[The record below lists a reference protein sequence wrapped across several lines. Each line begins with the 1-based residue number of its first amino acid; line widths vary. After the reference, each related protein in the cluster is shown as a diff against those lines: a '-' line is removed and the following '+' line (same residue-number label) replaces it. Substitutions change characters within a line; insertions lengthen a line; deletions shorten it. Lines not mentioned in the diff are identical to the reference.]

1 MLVIA
6 HRGASGHAP
15 ENTLAAFRRAVS
27 LGATFIETDLQLS
40 RDTRFVAIHDDTV
53 DRTTNGQGK
62 VHDLTLNE
70 LRRLDAGSWFGS
82 EFTGERIPTL
92 EDILEFSKKHDVVF
106 YLELKPTGSWGG
118 EHALI
123 GALRSSGEIARTIVI
138 SFDSAILE
146 ALRKIEPTLMTGL
159 LFEGQME
166 NPIQRAVEIGA
177 RQLAVRGDLVTPTLL
192 AEARKHDLQV
202 VCWTVNQPAH
212 MRLLIEAGVAG
223 IMSDYPDRL
232 VAAQI
237 QSNPII
243 ALSSP
248 CRGGALLSSDVY
260 KRIRDRLRVRGQ
272 LRKLRQIQLFRP
284 RVRPH
289 PAPLQ
294 CSAHFVRLCQTTFKL
309 FTNVFRFCAKQ
320 TFTNSRNSSL
330 SMSPSFAVCPGNR
343 SVTSADATSGGGSNA
358 SRGISSTSS
367 GREYN
372 CVATDKYP

>member
-1 MLVIA
+1 MQVAGGSRDLIRRYHFARNAERDEPQAVLLIA

-40 RDTRFVAIHDDTV
+40 RDTRLVAIHDDTV
-53 DRTTNGQGK
+53 DRTTNGHGK

-82 EFTGERIPTL
+82 EFSGERIPTL
-92 EDILEFSKKHDVVF
+92 EDILDFSKKHDVVF

-138 SFDSAILE
+138 SFDSAVLE

-159 LFEGQME
+159 LFDGQME
-166 NPIQRAVEIGA
+166 NPIQRAVEVGA

-192 AEARKHDLQV
+192 AEARKQDLQV

-232 VAAQI
+232 VAANQ
-237 QSNPII
+237 N
-243 ALSSP
+243 
-248 CRGGALLSSDVY
+248 
-260 KRIRDRLRVRGQ
+260 
-272 LRKLRQIQLFRP
+272 
-284 RVRPH
+284 
-289 PAPLQ
+289 
-294 CSAHFVRLCQTTFKL
+294 
-309 FTNVFRFCAKQ
+309 KQ
-320 TFTNSRNSSL
+320 
-330 SMSPSFAVCPGNR
+330 P
-343 SVTSADATSGGGSNA
+343 
-358 SRGISSTSS
+358 
-367 GREYN
+367 
-372 CVATDKYP
+372 